1 MTTESSTMKAVVA
14 SAFGQPNDVLT
25 VSTVPKPSP
34 TEEELLIRAH
44 AVSLSPSDY
53 RTLLGQKTVVANP
66 KMPYIPGGDVSG
78 VVEHV
83 PSHLSAN
90 YKVGDRVMS
99 TWSMYGRGGLA
110 QYSLI
115 HPDRTIHLPDPLSFV
130 EGAALANSAGHAV
143 QVAKLADIRQGDRVL
158 VLGGSGGVGS
168 IILQLLKGAS
178 YVAATSTDEKL
189 LTELGVNRA
198 INYREEN
205 WWEIQEFQKD
215 PFDVIIDCAEGRT
228 AWNKCELVLKGKKD
242 GGRFVAVV
250 PQDWHINGRHWYEV
264 IAFMAPPIGRQLVNF
279 IRRKSPQY
287 RLYMGEVNK
296 KLMEEIVDMV
306 SSQKFKVILDPRG
319 PFPFTTEG
327 VRDAW
332 NLHIAR
338 GGHGKIVIEVD

>member
-1 MTTESSTMKAVVA
+1 MKAVVA
-14 SAFGQPNDVLT
+14 SAFGQPKDVLT
-25 VSTVPKPSP
+25 VSTMPKPTTP
-34 TEEELLIRAH
+34 TEEELLIRVH

-53 RTLLGQKTVVANP
+53 RTLLGDKTVIANP

-83 PSHLSAN
+83 PSHLSDTF
-90 YKVGDRVMS
+90 KVGDRVMS
-99 TWSMYGRGGLA
+99 TWSMWGRGGLA
-110 QYSLI
+110 QYSLL
-115 HPDRTIHLPDPLSFV
+115 HPDRTVHLPDSLSFE

-143 QVAKLADIRQGDRVL
+143 QVGKLADIHQGDRVL

-168 IILQLLKGAS
+168 IVLQLLKGAAS
-178 YVAATSTDEKL
+178 YIAATSTDEKL
-189 LTELGVNRA
+189 LKELGVNRA
-198 INYREEN
+198 INYREEH
-205 WWEIQEFQKD
+205 WWEIQEFQED
-215 PFDVIIDCAEGRT
+215 PFDVIIDCAEGRA
-228 AWNKCELVLKGKKD
+228 AWNKCESVLKGKKD

-264 IAFMAPPIGRQLVNF
+264 IAFIVPPMGRQLVNF
-279 IRRKSPQY
+279 MRRKSPQY
-287 RLYMGEVNK
+287 RLYMGEVDK
-296 KLMEEIVDMV
+296 KLMEEVVDMV
-306 SSQKFKVILDPRG
+306 SEQKFKVVLDPRG